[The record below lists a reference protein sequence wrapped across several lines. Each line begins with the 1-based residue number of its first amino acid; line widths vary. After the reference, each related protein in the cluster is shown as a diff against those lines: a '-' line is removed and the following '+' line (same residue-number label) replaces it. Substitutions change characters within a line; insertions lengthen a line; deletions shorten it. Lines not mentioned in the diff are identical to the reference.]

1 MRFFTTRIH
10 GVLDYL
16 VGLLLIAVPLTQ
28 HWPGAAGAVPMT
40 LGVAT
45 LVYSIFT
52 DYELGLVKK
61 LHMPVHLWLDGLSG
75 LFLAASPWIFGFDQ
89 TMWKPHVA
97 VGAFEVLAAL
107 LTNTIP
113 SYERRRR

>member
-28 HWPGAAGAVPMT
+28 HWAGAAGTVPMA
-40 LGVAT
+40 LGAAT
-45 LVYSIFT
+45 LVYSICT
-52 DYELGLVKK
+52 DYELGLVRK
-61 LHMPVHLWLDGLSG
+61 LPMPVHLWLDGLSG
-75 LFLAASPWIFGFDQ
+75 LLLAASPWIFGFDQ

-97 VGAFEVLAAL
+97 VGAFEVLAAV

-113 SYERRRR
+113 SYERRRT